1 MAIQSRLSQIQARI
15 DQFLYVFELAFQKTL
30 GRNPHRQTN
39 HNTEDEAIDRPL
51 PSSSSQDVNSQ
62 NEVLQYDEDALSD
75 DEATRDWASPPKKKR
90 YFGYLRTKRFYL
102 AFFIGQVISLC
113 LTCTNT
119 LTSEMA
125 GHGTSMPLFQNL
137 LNYALLAIVHNP
149 IMWYKYG
156 FKKWFKIL
164 VYDSWRFFILA
175 FIDVQGNFFV
185 TLAYDYTNI
194 LSAALLD
201 NFSIVVV
208 VILSYVF
215 LHVRYHWS
223 QYIGILVTIGGMALL
238 CVSDRLTG
246 KDYAASDKVKGD
258 LFVLLG
264 AACYGFSNTFEEF
277 LVSERPI
284 YEVLGN
290 LGFWATCIN
299 GVQLAIFERSNVRDA
314 KWSGEVGGYLTGY
327 ALTMFLLY
335 HLAPFMF
342 RLASAAFYNLNT
354 LTSDFW
360 SLLVGIEAFG
370 YYVYWLYPVGFV
382 FTVIG
387 IVCYCS
393 APMTDLGES
402 VKPWLGPDQENGVNG
417 FLTARHTKKRRQER
431 DAANNDSSS
440 STSSKDPVEISVR
453 EEDSRSTKSRK
464 SFVSVENSR
473 FGESLASELQGDEAQ
488 AGMSHTRAGP
498 PSSA

>member
-1 MAIQSRLSQIQARI
+1 MTFKSRIGQFESRV
-15 DQFLYVFELAFQKTL
+15 DQFFSVFELAFQKTL
-30 GRNPHRQTN
+30 GKNPHRETN
-39 HNTEDEAIDRPL
+39 RNRDDESIVRPFA
-51 PSSSSQDVNSQ
+51 PSSNQDANSQ
-62 NEVLQYDEDALSD
+62 NEALEYDGDALTD
-75 DEATRDWASPPKKKR
+75 NDPNKDFETAPKKKR
-90 YFGYLRTKRFYL
+90 YFGFLRTKRFYL
-102 AFFIGQVISLC
+102 ALFIGQVISLC
-113 LTCTNT
+113 ITCTNT
-119 LTSEMA
+119 VTSEMA
-125 GHGTSMPLFQNL
+125 NLGTSMPLFQNL
-137 LNYALLAIVHNP
+137 LNYALLAIVYNP
-149 IMWYKYG
+149 VMWYKYG

-175 FIDVQGNFFV
+175 FIDVQGNYFV

-201 NFSIVVV
+201 NFSIVIV
-208 VILSYVF
+208 VILSFVF

-290 LGFWATCIN
+290 MGFWAVCIN

-314 KWSGEVGGYLTGY
+314 KWNGQVGGYLTGY

-335 HLAPFMF
+335 HLAPLMF
-342 RLASAAFYNLNT
+342 RLGSAAFYNLNT

-360 SLLVGIEAFG
+360 SLLVGIEAFH

-382 FTVIG
+382 FTIIG

-417 FLTARHTKKRRQER
+417 IFTARHVKKRRNDHER
-431 DAANNDSSS
+431 SSS
-440 STSSKDPVEISVR
+440 DATSSSSSKDPVEVLVR

-464 SFVSVENSR
+464 SVASIDEPENTGS
-473 FGESLASELQGDEAQ
+473 Q
-488 AGMSHTRAGP
+488 AGTSYSHPSGP
-498 PSSA
+498 STA